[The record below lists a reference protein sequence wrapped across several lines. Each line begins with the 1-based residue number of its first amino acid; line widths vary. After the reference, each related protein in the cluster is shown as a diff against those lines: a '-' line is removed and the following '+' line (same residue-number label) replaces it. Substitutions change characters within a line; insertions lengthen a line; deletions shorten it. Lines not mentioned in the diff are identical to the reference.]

1 MFHLPNRRELRE
13 CSIIP
18 SMLNPTGKPFT
29 VTEITQRIKGL
40 LEGSVGTVQITGE
53 LSNIRPAS
61 SNGHLY
67 FTIKDAGAQIGAVM
81 FADNLRTVTFKPE
94 NGVKVDATG
103 EISVYA
109 QRGVY
114 QIVVRKMTPVG
125 QGDLMAQFE
134 AMKRKLQAEGLF
146 EASHKRPLPFLPRHI
161 GIVTAPTGAAIRDMV
176 TVLSRRFPNLDIL
189 IAPAK
194 VQGVGAAEEIARGI
208 RDLNEVGKPGGSLL
222 PDLPRREVIIVG
234 RGGGSL
240 EDLWSFNEEVVAR
253 AIYSSAI
260 PVISAV
266 GHEIDFTISD
276 FVADKRAPTPSAA
289 AEIVVTP
296 KRDLLGGIEVLAD
309 GLRKALD
316 RVVADRRNRLSAAR
330 NHRVFVEPSHA
341 VEHYSQHLDFLS
353 SRTSSALETRLTDL
367 RRRFADASSAL
378 EIQRSR
384 RLPELRTT
392 LATLSDRAARALDK
406 ALEGRRREIDA
417 ASRQLN
423 ALSPVA
429 VLERGYSITL
439 LDNGKALRDPADAP
453 AGTRLKTLL
462 SDGKSVTSFVGEK
475 SPVRRQRPPKEQ
487 QTDQPDL
494 FGLL

>member
-1 MFHLPNRRELRE
+1 
-13 CSIIP
+13 
-18 SMLNPTGKPFT
+18 MLNPTGKPFT
-29 VTEITQRIKGL
+29 VTEITQKIKNL

-53 LSNIRPAS
+53 LSNIRPPSA
-61 SNGHLY
+61 NGHLY

-81 FADNLRTVTFKPE
+81 FASNLRALSFKPE
-94 NGVKVDATG
+94 NGLKVDATG

-125 QGDLMAQFE
+125 QGDLMARFE
-134 AMKRKLQAEGLF
+134 EMKRKLQAEGLF
-146 EASHKRPLPFLPRHI
+146 DEAHKRPLPFLPRHI
-161 GIVTAPTGAAIRDMV
+161 GIVTAPTGAAIRDMI

-194 VQGVGAAEEIARGI
+194 VQGVGAAEEIAQGI
-208 RDLNEVGKPGGSLL
+208 RDLNDVGNPGGLL
-222 PDLPRREVIIVG
+222 PDLPRREIIIVG

-253 AIYSSAI
+253 AVYNSAI
-260 PVISAV
+260 PIISAV

-276 FVADKRAPTPSAA
+276 FAADKRAPTPSAA
-289 AEIVVTP
+289 AEIVINP
-296 KRDLLGGIEVLAD
+296 KSDLLGGIEVLAD
-309 GLRKALD
+309 RLDKALD
-316 RVVADRRNRLSAAR
+316 RVVVDSRNRLSAAK

-341 VEHYSQHLDFLS
+341 VEHFSQHIDYLS
-353 SRTSSALETRLTDL
+353 ARAVSALEGSLTDAKQ
-367 RRRFADASSAL
+367 RFADARSAL
-378 EIQRSR
+378 EIERSR
-384 RLPELRTT
+384 RLPELK
-392 LATLSDRAARALDK
+392 ASIAALSDRASRALEK
-406 ALEGRRREIDA
+406 ALEARKREIDA

-439 LDNGKALRDPADAP
+439 LDNGKALRDPAEAP

-462 SDGKSVTSFVGEK
+462 SAGKSVTSFVGD
-475 SPVRRQRPPKEQ
+475 RPPTKRQKKSAGGDAQ
-487 QTDQPDL
+487 QLDL
-494 FGLL
+494 FGGFAK

>member
-1 MFHLPNRRELRE
+1 
-13 CSIIP
+13 
-18 SMLNPTGKPFT
+18 MLNATGKPFT
-29 VTEITQRIKGL
+29 VTEITQRIKSL

-61 SNGHLY
+61 ANGHLY

-81 FADNLRTVTFKPE
+81 FAGNLRTVSFKPE

-125 QGDLMAQFE
+125 QGDLMARFE
-134 AMKRKLQAEGLF
+134 EMKRKLQAEGLF
-146 EASHKRPLPFLPRHI
+146 DEAHKRPLPYLPRHI

-208 RDLNEVGKPGGSLL
+208 RDLNEVGDPNGNLL

-240 EDLWSFNEEVVAR
+240 EDLWSFNEEIVGR
-253 AIYSSAI
+253 AVYNSSI
-260 PVISAV
+260 PIISAV
-266 GHEIDFTISD
+266 GHEIDFTICD
-276 FVADKRAPTPSAA
+276 FAADKRAPTPSAA
-289 AEIVVTP
+289 AEIVVRQ
-296 KRDLLGGIEVLAD
+296 KSDLLGGIEVLAD
-309 GLRKALD
+309 QLAKALD
-316 RVVADRRNRLSAAR
+316 RIVIDRRTRLAAAK
-330 NHRVFVEPSHA
+330 NHRVFAEPSHA
-341 VEHYSQHLDFLS
+341 VEHYSQHIDFLASRAAS
-353 SRTSSALETRLTDL
+353 SLDEHLTDL
-367 RRRFADASSAL
+367 RQRFADARSAL

-384 RLPELRTT
+384 RLPELKTI
-392 LATLSDRAARALDK
+392 LATLSDRATRALEK
-406 ALEGRRREIDA
+406 ALEARKREIDA
-417 ASRQLN
+417 VSRQLN

-439 LDNGKALRDPADAP
+439 LDNGKALRDPAEAP
-453 AGTRLKTLL
+453 SGTRLKTLL
-462 SDGKSVTSFVGEK
+462 AAGKSVTSFVGHHQ
-475 SPVRRQRPPKEQ
+475 PVKRSKKPSSNSAQ
-487 QTDQPDL
+487 QQLDL
-494 FGLL
+494 F

>member
-1 MFHLPNRRELRE
+1 
-13 CSIIP
+13 
-18 SMLNPTGKPFT
+18 MLNPTGKPFT
-29 VTEITQRIKGL
+29 ITEITQKIKNL

-53 LSNIRPAS
+53 LSNIRPPS

-81 FADNLRTVTFKPE
+81 FAGNLRAVAFKPE

-125 QGDLMAQFE
+125 QGDLMARFE
-134 AMKRKLQAEGLF
+134 EMKRKLQAEGLF
-146 EASHKRPLPFLPRHI
+146 DEAHKRPLPFLPRHI

-176 TVLSRRFPNLDIL
+176 TVLSRRFPNLDII

-194 VQGVGAAEEIARGI
+194 VQGVGAAEEIAQGI
-208 RDLNEVGKPGGSLL
+208 RDLNEVGNPGGHFL
-222 PDLPRREVIIVG
+222 PELPRREVIIVG

-240 EDLWSFNEEVVAR
+240 EDLWSFNEEIVAR
-253 AIYSSAI
+253 AVYASEI

-266 GHEIDFTISD
+266 GHEIDFTICD
-276 FVADKRAPTPSAA
+276 FAADKRAPTPSAA
-289 AEIVVTP
+289 AEIVVRQ
-296 KRDLLGGIEVLAD
+296 KSDLVGGIEVLSD
-309 GLRKALD
+309 RLEQALD
-316 RVVADRRNRLSAAR
+316 RIVADRSNRLAAAR
-330 NHRVFVEPSHA
+330 NHRVFAEPSHA
-341 VEHYSQHLDFLS
+341 VEHYSQHIDFLS
-353 SRTSSALETRLTDL
+353 SRVTVALESQLTNLRQRL
-367 RRRFADASSAL
+367 ADARSAL

-384 RLPELRTT
+384 RLPELK
-392 LATLSDRAARALDK
+392 ATIAALSDRTSRALEK
-406 ALEGRRREIDA
+406 TFEASRREVDA

-439 LDNGKALRDPADAP
+439 LDNGKALRDPAEAP
-453 AGTRLKTLL
+453 AGTRLKTML
-462 SDGKSVTSFVGEK
+462 SAGKSVTSYVGERQLA
-475 SPVRRQRPPKEQ
+475 RRQKKSSESDSQ
-487 QTDQPDL
+487 QLDL
-494 FGLL
+494 FA

>member
-1 MFHLPNRRELRE
+1 
-13 CSIIP
+13 
-18 SMLNPTGKPFT
+18 MLNPTGKPFT
-29 VTEITQRIKGL
+29 VTEITQKIKNL

-53 LSNIRPAS
+53 LSNIRPPSA
-61 SNGHLY
+61 NGHLY

-81 FADNLRTVTFKPE
+81 FAGNLRTVTFKPE

-161 GIVTAPTGAAIRDMV
+161 GIVTAPTGAAIRHMV

-194 VQGVGAAEEIARGI
+194 VQGVGAAEEIARAI
-208 RDLNEVGKPGGSLL
+208 RDLNEVGNPNGKLL

-240 EDLWSFNEEVVAR
+240 EDLWSFNEEIVAR
-253 AIYSSAI
+253 AEYESAI
-260 PVISAV
+260 PIISAV

-289 AEIVVTP
+289 AEIVVRQ
-296 KRDLLGGIEVLAD
+296 KSDLLGGIEVLAD
-309 GLRKALD
+309 RVDKALD
-316 RVVADRRNRLSAAR
+316 RIVVDRRNRLAAAK

-341 VEHYSQHLDFLS
+341 VEHFSQHIDFLA
-353 SRTSSALETRLTDL
+353 SRTASALEERITDI
-367 RRRFADASSAL
+367 RQRFADARSVL

-384 RLPELRTT
+384 RLPELKNT
-392 LATLSDRAARALDK
+392 LAALSDRASH
-406 ALEGRRREIDA
+406 ALEKAIDARKREIDA

-439 LDNGKALRDPADAP
+439 LDNGKALRDPTEAP
-453 AGTRLKTLL
+453 SGTRLKTLL
-462 SDGKSVTSFVGEK
+462 SAGKSVTSYVGG
-475 SPVRRQRPPKEQ
+475 RQPARKPRSVIGSE
-487 QTDQPDL
+487 DQVQLDL
-494 FGLL
+494 FS

>member
-1 MFHLPNRRELRE
+1 
-13 CSIIP
+13 
-18 SMLNPTGKPFT
+18 MLNPTGKPFT
-29 VTEITQRIKGL
+29 ITEITQKIKNL

-53 LSNIRPAS
+53 LSNIRPPS

-81 FADNLRTVTFKPE
+81 FAGNLRVVAFKPE

-125 QGDLMAQFE
+125 QGDLMARFE
-134 AMKRKLQAEGLF
+134 EMKRKLQAEGLF
-146 EASHKRPLPFLPRHI
+146 DEAHKRPLPFLPRHI

-176 TVLSRRFPNLDIL
+176 TVLSRRFPNLDII

-194 VQGVGAAEEIARGI
+194 VQGVGAAEEIAQGI
-208 RDLNEVGKPGGSLL
+208 RDLNEVGNPGGHFL
-222 PDLPRREVIIVG
+222 PELPRREVIIVG

-240 EDLWSFNEEVVAR
+240 EDLWSFNEEIVAR
-253 AIYSSAI
+253 AVYASEI

-266 GHEIDFTISD
+266 GHEIDFTICD
-276 FVADKRAPTPSAA
+276 FAADKRAPTPSAA
-289 AEIVVTP
+289 AEIVVRQ
-296 KRDLLGGIEVLAD
+296 KSDLLGGIEVLSD
-309 GLRKALD
+309 RLEQALD
-316 RVVADRRNRLSAAR
+316 RIVADRSNRLAAAR
-330 NHRVFVEPSHA
+330 NHRVFAEPSHA
-341 VEHYSQHLDFLS
+341 VEHYSQHIDFLS
-353 SRTSSALETRLTDL
+353 SRVTMALESQLTNLRQRL
-367 RRRFADASSAL
+367 ADARSAL

-384 RLPELRTT
+384 RLPELK
-392 LATLSDRAARALDK
+392 ATIAALSDRTSRALEK
-406 ALEGRRREIDA
+406 TFEASKREVDA

-439 LDNGKALRDPADAP
+439 LDNGKALRDPAEAP
-453 AGTRLKTLL
+453 AGTRLKTML
-462 SDGKSVTSFVGEK
+462 SAGKSVTSYVGERQLA
-475 SPVRRQRPPKEQ
+475 RRQKKSSESDSQ
-487 QTDQPDL
+487 QLDL
-494 FGLL
+494 FA

>member
-1 MFHLPNRRELRE
+1 
-13 CSIIP
+13 
-18 SMLNPTGKPFT
+18 MLNPTGKPFT
-29 VTEITQRIKGL
+29 VTEITQKIKNL

-53 LSNIRPAS
+53 LSNIRPPSA
-61 SNGHLY
+61 NGHLY

-81 FADNLRTVTFKPE
+81 FANNLRAVSSKPE

-125 QGDLMAQFE
+125 QGDLMARFE
-134 AMKRKLQAEGLF
+134 EMKRKLLAEGLF
-146 EASHKRPLPFLPRHI
+146 DVAHKRPLPFLPRHI
-161 GIVTAPTGAAIRDMV
+161 GIVTAPTGAAIRDMI

-194 VQGVGAAEEIARGI
+194 VQGVGAAEEIASAI
-208 RDLNEVGKPGGSLL
+208 RDLNEVGDPNGRLL

-253 AIYSSAI
+253 AEYESTI
-260 PVISAV
+260 PIISAV

-289 AEIVVTP
+289 AEIVVRQ
-296 KRDLLGGIEVLAD
+296 KSDLLGGIEVLAD
-309 GLRKALD
+309 RVDKALD
-316 RVVADRRNRLSAAR
+316 RIVVDRRNRLAAAK

-341 VEHYSQHLDFLS
+341 VEHFSQHIDFLA
-353 SRTSSALETRLTDL
+353 SRTASALEERLTDL
-367 RRRFADASSAL
+367 RQRFADARAAL

-384 RLPELRTT
+384 RLPELKNT
-392 LATLSDRAARALDK
+392 LAALSDRATRALEK
-406 ALEGRRREIDA
+406 ALDARKREIEA

-439 LDNGKALRDPADAP
+439 LDNGKALRDPAEAP

-462 SDGKSVTSFVGEK
+462 AAGKSVTSYVGDHQPAK
-475 SPVRRQRPPKEQ
+475 RLKKPSINSAQ
-487 QTDQPDL
+487 QQLDL
-494 FGLL
+494 F

>member
-1 MFHLPNRRELRE
+1 
-13 CSIIP
+13 
-18 SMLNPTGKPFT
+18 MLNPTGKPFT
-29 VTEITQRIKGL
+29 VTEITQKIKGL
-40 LEGSVGTVQITGE
+40 LEGSIGTVQITGE
-53 LSNIRPAS
+53 LSNIRPPS

-81 FADNLRTVTFKPE
+81 FAGNLRAVSFKPE

-125 QGDLMAQFE
+125 QGDLMARFE
-134 AMKRKLQAEGLF
+134 ELKRKLNAEGLF
-146 EASHKRPLPFLPRHI
+146 DEAHKRPLPFLPRHI
-161 GIVTAPTGAAIRDMV
+161 GIVTAPTGAAIRDIV

-194 VQGVGAAEEIARGI
+194 VQGVGAAEEIAQGI
-208 RDLNEVGKPGGSLL
+208 RDLNEVGHPGGRLL
-222 PDLPRREVIIVG
+222 PGLPKREVIIVG

-253 AIYSSAI
+253 AVYASQI

-289 AEIVVTP
+289 AEIVVKP
-296 KRDLLGGIEVLAD
+296 KSDLVGGIEVLAD
-309 GLRKALD
+309 QLEKALD
-316 RVVADRRNRLSAAR
+316 RIVVDRRNRLSAAK
-330 NHRVFVEPSHA
+330 NHRVFIEPSHA
-341 VEHYSQHLDFLS
+341 VEHYSQHIDFLS
-353 SRTSSALETRLTDL
+353 SRMASALEERATCL
-367 RRRFADASSAL
+367 RQRFADARSAL

-384 RLPELRTT
+384 RLPELRNSI
-392 LATLSDRAARALDK
+392 ASLSDRATRALEK
-406 ALEGRRREIDA
+406 AVEARKREIES
-417 ASRQLN
+417 ASRQLC
-423 ALSPVA
+423 ALSPVS

-439 LDNGKALRDPADAP
+439 LENGRALRDPAEAP
-453 AGTRLKTLL
+453 TGTRLKTMLTA
-462 SDGKSVTSFVGEK
+462 GKSVTSYVGSK
-475 SPVRRQRPPKEQ
+475 PQARRQKHDDGDSALQ
-487 QTDQPDL
+487 LDL
-494 FGLL
+494 FS

>member
-1 MFHLPNRRELRE
+1 
-13 CSIIP
+13 
-18 SMLNPTGKPFT
+18 MLNPTGKPFT
-29 VTEITQRIKGL
+29 VTEITQKIKSL

-53 LSNIRPAS
+53 LSNVRPPS

-81 FADNLRTVTFKPE
+81 FAGNLRAVSFKPE

-114 QIVVRKMTPVG
+114 QIVVRKMSPVG
-125 QGDLMAQFE
+125 QGDLMARFE
-134 AMKRKLQAEGLF
+134 EMKRKLQAEGLF
-146 EASHKRPLPFLPRHI
+146 DAGHKRPLPYLPRHI

-194 VQGVGAAEEIARGI
+194 VQGVGAAEEIAQGI
-208 RDLNEVGKPGGSLL
+208 RDLNEVGDPHGHLL

-240 EDLWSFNEEVVAR
+240 EDLWSFNEEVTAR
-253 AIYSSAI
+253 AVYASKI

-266 GHEIDFTISD
+266 GHEIDFTICD
-276 FVADKRAPTPSAA
+276 FAADKRAPTPSAA
-289 AEIVVTP
+289 AEIVVRQ
-296 KRDLLGGIEVLAD
+296 KSDLLGGIEMLAD
-309 GLRKALD
+309 RLDKALGS
-316 RVVADRRNRLSAAR
+316 VVGDRRNRLSAAR
-330 NHRVFVEPSHA
+330 NHRVFIEPAHA
-341 VEHYSQHLDFLS
+341 VEHYSQHLDFIS
-353 SRTSSALETRLTDL
+353 SRMASALEGRLTDL
-367 RRRFADASSAL
+367 RRRFADASSML

-384 RLPELRTT
+384 RLPELK
-392 LATLSDRAARALDK
+392 ASIASLSDRAARALEK
-406 ALEGRRREIDA
+406 TLEARKSEIDA
-417 ASRQLN
+417 LSRQLN

-439 LDNGKALRDPADAP
+439 LDSGKALRDPAEAP
-453 AGTRLKTLL
+453 VGTRLKTML
-462 SDGKSVTSFVGEK
+462 SAGKSVTSYVG
-475 SPVRRQRPPKEQ
+475 SRPQSRRQNHGGGDSALQ
-487 QTDQPDL
+487 LDL
-494 FGLL
+494 FA

>member
-1 MFHLPNRRELRE
+1 
-13 CSIIP
+13 
-18 SMLNPTGKPFT
+18 MLNPTGKPFT
-29 VTEITQRIKGL
+29 VTEITQKIKNL
-40 LEGSVGTVQITGE
+40 LEGSLGTVQITGE
-53 LSNIRPAS
+53 LSNIRPPS

-81 FADNLRTVTFKPE
+81 FAGNLRTVTFKPE

-125 QGDLMAQFE
+125 QGDLMARFE
-134 AMKRKLQAEGLF
+134 EMKRKLQAEGLF
-146 EASHKRPLPFLPRHI
+146 DEAHKRPLPFLPRHI

-194 VQGVGAAEEIARGI
+194 VQGVGAAEEIAQGI
-208 RDLNEVGKPGGSLL
+208 RDLNEVGNPSGHLL
-222 PDLPRREVIIVG
+222 PNLPRREVIIVG

-253 AIYSSAI
+253 AVYNSAI

-276 FVADKRAPTPSAA
+276 FAADKRAPTPSAA
-289 AEIVVTP
+289 AEIVITP
-296 KRDLLGGIEVLAD
+296 KSDLLGGIEVLAD
-309 GLRKALD
+309 RLDKALD
-316 RVVADRRNRLSAAR
+316 RIVVDRRNRLSAAKT
-330 NHRVFVEPSHA
+330 HRVFVEPSHA
-341 VEHYSQHLDFLS
+341 VEHYSQHIDYLS
-353 SRTSSALETRLTDL
+353 ARAASALEGSLTDA
-367 RRRFADASSAL
+367 RQRFADARAAL
-378 EIQRSR
+378 EIERSR
-384 RLPELRTT
+384 RLPELK
-392 LATLSDRAARALDK
+392 ASIAALSDRAAHALERALEARK
-406 ALEGRRREIDA
+406 REVDA
-417 ASRQLN
+417 AARQLN

-439 LDNGKALRDPADAP
+439 LDDGKALRDPAEAP

-462 SDGKSVTSFVGEK
+462 SAGKSVTSFVGLK
-475 SPVRRQRPPKEQ
+475 PLLHRTRSSKPPSP
-487 QTDQPDL
+487 DQLEL
-494 FGLL
+494 FA

>member
-1 MFHLPNRRELRE
+1 M
-13 CSIIP
+13 I
-18 SMLNPTGKPFT
+18 NPTGKPFT
-29 VTEITQRIKGL
+29 VTEITQKIKGL
-40 LEGSVGTVQITGE
+40 LEGSIGTVQITGE
-53 LSNIRPAS
+53 LSNIRPPS

-81 FADNLRTVTFKPE
+81 FAGNLRMVSFRPE

-125 QGDLMAQFE
+125 QGDLMARFE
-134 AMKRKLQAEGLF
+134 ELKRKLNAEGLF
-146 EASHKRPLPFLPRHI
+146 DAAHKRPLPFLPRHI

-194 VQGVGAAEEIARGI
+194 VQGVGAAEEIAQGI
-208 RDLNEVGKPGGSLL
+208 RDLNEVGNPSGRLL
-222 PDLPRREVIIVG
+222 PGLPRREVIIVG

-253 AIYSSAI
+253 AVYASQI

-289 AEIVVTP
+289 AEIVVRQ
-296 KRDLLGGIEVLAD
+296 KEDLLVSVEVLD
-309 GLRKALD
+309 DRLEKALD
-316 RVVADRRNRLSAAR
+316 RIVVDRRNRLSAAK
-330 NHRVFVEPSHA
+330 NHRVFIEPSHA
-341 VEHYSQHLDFLS
+341 VEHYSQHIDFLS
-353 SRTSSALETRLTDL
+353 SRMASALEERATRL
-367 RRRFADASSAL
+367 RQRFADARSAL

-384 RLPELRTT
+384 RLPELRTSLT
-392 LATLSDRAARALDK
+392 SLSDRATRALEK
-406 ALEGRRREIDA
+406 VIEARKREIEA
-417 ASRQLN
+417 ASRQLS

-439 LDNGKALRDPADAP
+439 LDNGRALRDPSEAP
-453 AGTRLKTLL
+453 SGTRLKTLL
-462 SDGKSVTSFVGEK
+462 AAGKSVTSYVGFK
-475 SPVRRQRPPKEQ
+475 PHAKHQKQDGGDSALQL
-487 QTDQPDL
+487 DL
-494 FGLL
+494 FS

>member
-1 MFHLPNRRELRE
+1 
-13 CSIIP
+13 
-18 SMLNPTGKPFT
+18 MLNPTGKPFT
-29 VTEITQRIKGL
+29 VTEITQKIKGL
-40 LEGSVGTVQITGE
+40 LEGSVGTVQVTGE
-53 LSNIRPAS
+53 LSNIRPPS

-81 FADNLRTVTFKPE
+81 FSSNLRAVSFKPE

-134 AMKRKLQAEGLF
+134 ELKRKLNAEGLF
-146 EASHKRPLPFLPRHI
+146 DEAHKRPLPFLPRHI

-194 VQGVGAAEEIARGI
+194 VQGVGAAEEIAQGI
-208 RDLNEVGKPGGSLL
+208 RDLNEVGNPGGNLL
-222 PDLPRREVIIVG
+222 PGLPRREVIIVG

-253 AIYSSAI
+253 AVYASQI

-276 FVADKRAPTPSAA
+276 FVSDKRAPTPSAA
-289 AEIVVTP
+289 AEIVVRQ
-296 KRDLLGGIEVLAD
+296 KNDQLGGIEVLAD
-309 GLRKALD
+309 SLEKALE
-316 RVVADRRNRLSAAR
+316 RFVVDRRNRLSAAK
-330 NHRVFVEPSHA
+330 NHRVFSEPSHA
-341 VEHYSQHLDFLS
+341 IEHYSQHIDFLS
-353 SRTSSALETRLTDL
+353 SRMVSALEERATILRQRL
-367 RRRFADASSAL
+367 FDARSAL

-384 RLPELRTT
+384 HLPQLRNS
-392 LATLSDRAARALDK
+392 LATLSDRATYAVEKAVEARKRQIEAL
-406 ALEGRRREIDA
+406 
-417 ASRQLN
+417 SRQLN

-439 LDNGKALRDPADAP
+439 LDSGRALRDPAEAP

-462 SDGKSVTSFVGEK
+462 SEGKSVTSYVGSK
-475 SPVRRQRPPKEQ
+475 PQARRQRRDDGDSARQ
-487 QTDQPDL
+487 LDL
-494 FGLL
+494 FS

>member
-1 MFHLPNRRELRE
+1 
-13 CSIIP
+13 
-18 SMLNPTGKPFT
+18 MLNPTGKPFT
-29 VTEITQRIKGL
+29 VTEITQKIKNL

-53 LSNIRPAS
+53 LSNIRPPSA
-61 SNGHLY
+61 NGHLY

-81 FADNLRTVTFKPE
+81 FAGNLRALSFKPE

-125 QGDLMAQFE
+125 QGDLMARFE
-134 AMKRKLQAEGLF
+134 EMKRKLLAEGLF
-146 EASHKRPLPFLPRHI
+146 DEAHKRPLPFLPRHI

-194 VQGVGAAEEIARGI
+194 VQGSGAAEEIARAI
-208 RDLNEVGKPGGSLL
+208 RDLNEVGDPNGHIL

-253 AIYSSAI
+253 AEYESTI
-260 PVISAV
+260 PIISAV

-289 AEIVVTP
+289 AEIVVRQ
-296 KRDLLGGIEVLAD
+296 KSDLLGGIEVLSD
-309 GLRKALD
+309 RVEKALD
-316 RVVADRRNRLSAAR
+316 RIVVDRRNRLAAAK
-330 NHRVFVEPSHA
+330 NHRVFIEPSHA
-341 VEHYSQHLDFLS
+341 VEHFSQHIDFLA
-353 SRTSSALETRLTDL
+353 SRTASALEERLTDL
-367 RRRFADASSAL
+367 RQRFADARAAL

-384 RLPELRTT
+384 RLPELKNT
-392 LATLSDRAARALDK
+392 LAALSDRASRALEK
-406 ALEGRRREIDA
+406 AIDARKREIDA

-439 LDNGKALRDPADAP
+439 LDNGKALHDPTEAP
-453 AGTRLKTLL
+453 FGTRLKTLL
-462 SDGKSVTSFVGEK
+462 AAGKSVTSYVGLK
-475 SPVRRQRPPKEQ
+475 PPTKKVAKTPSTNQ
-487 QTDQPDL
+487 QQLDL
-494 FGLL
+494 FS

>member
-1 MFHLPNRRELRE
+1 
-13 CSIIP
+13 
-18 SMLNPTGKPFT
+18 MLNPTGKPFT
-29 VTEITQRIKGL
+29 VTEITQKIKNL

-53 LSNIRPAS
+53 LSNIRPPSA
-61 SNGHLY
+61 NGHLY

-81 FADNLRTVTFKPE
+81 FANNLRAVSFKPE

-125 QGDLMAQFE
+125 QGDLMARFE
-134 AMKRKLQAEGLF
+134 EMKRKLLAEGLF
-146 EASHKRPLPFLPRHI
+146 DESHKRPLPFLPRHI

-194 VQGVGAAEEIARGI
+194 VQGVGAAEEIARAI
-208 RDLNEVGKPGGSLL
+208 RDLNEVGDPNGHLL
-222 PDLPRREVIIVG
+222 PDLSRREVIIVG

-240 EDLWSFNEEVVAR
+240 EDIWSFNEEVVAR
-253 AIYSSAI
+253 AVYESSI
-260 PVISAV
+260 PIISAV

-289 AEIVVTP
+289 AEIVVRQ
-296 KRDLLGGIEVLAD
+296 KSDLLGGIEVLAD
-309 GLRKALD
+309 RVEKALD
-316 RVVADRRNRLSAAR
+316 RIVVDRRNRLSAAK

-341 VEHYSQHLDFLS
+341 VEHFSQHIDFLA
-353 SRTSSALETRLTDL
+353 SRTTSALEEHLTDL
-367 RRRFADASSAL
+367 RQRFADARAAL
-378 EIQRSR
+378 EIQQSR
-384 RLPELRTT
+384 RLPELKNT
-392 LATLSDRAARALDK
+392 LAALSDRASRALEK
-406 ALEGRRREIDA
+406 AIDARKREIDI

-439 LDNGKALRDPADAP
+439 LDNGKALRDPSEAP
-453 AGTRLKTLL
+453 VGTRLKTLL
-462 SDGKSVTSFVGEK
+462 SAGKSVTSFVGDHQPAK
-475 SPVRRQRPPKEQ
+475 RSKKPSINSAQ
-487 QTDQPDL
+487 QQLDL
-494 FGLL
+494 F